1 MPKPMRMEEKIKYF
15 MQVTDAPWS
24 VAVRKLQKHGGNLS
38 KALEDLHNHI
48 HITIHMPGGGCLRCI
63 FVKSDNL
70 QDVYGYLWQLGLGE
84 YASES
89 YRLVS
94 ASFPIHMISVNGE
107 TQFPGRCYSIED
119 GWLLGKRAS
128 GAYFNCN
135 LNIYNKVIVQTTSGR
150 SSMD

>member
-89 YRLVS
+89 YRL
-94 ASFPIHMISVNGE
+94 E

-119 GWLLGKRAS
+119 GWLTLDELGLGNGGDLYLEK
-128 GAYFNCN
+128 
-135 LNIYNKVIVQTTSGR
+135 KK
-150 SSMD
+150 

>member
-89 YRLVS
+89 YRL
-94 ASFPIHMISVNGE
+94 E

-119 GWLLGKRAS
+119 GWLTLDELGLGNGGDLTFWIQSLVKHKCCIFLS
-128 GAYFNCN
+128 
-135 LNIYNKVIVQTTSGR
+135 LV
-150 SSMD
+150 